1 MGDRDSELHTTSCLR
16 LRFEQGTSYVG
27 RASGSGR
34 ARPEPLG
41 NQKCAPVPG
50 KPRNVRLCLGNIPN
64 LCPHKSCPCQ
74 RGLDDNKGTQCRRKS
89 VWGGAI
95 GALRRSRDLRGRRR
109 RSGEERT
116 PKREKRTRRTE
127 PQMKRLNAAHSLWT
141 LLLPLRPSERSK
153 SAHRSSSGS
162 VGIRRSEGSPPGGR
176 LHHPTEKARMGWWCC
191 ACRCGP
197 AHTPQSPWGLRCY
210 GL

>member
-1 MGDRDSELHTTSCLR
+1 MLG
-16 LRFEQGTSYVG
+16 G
-27 RASGSGR
+27 RAVL
-34 ARPEPLG
+34 AELG
-41 NQKCAPVPG
+41 QSLSAT
-50 KPRNVRLCLGNIPN
+50 RNVRLCPGNREMCACAWETSPTSV
-64 LCPHKSCPCQ
+64 PHKSCPCQ